1 MGGRSGGG
9 GVPAGGRRAWGVPS
23 PGEGGQGAGWG
34 VAGGES
40 PASGW
45 SPEWVVGGGKVAN
58 NGEDLGEKVYMR

>member
-1 MGGRSGGG
+1 MGGRLGGWG
-9 GVPAGGRRAWGVPS
+9 GVPAGVRRAWGVPG

-45 SPEWVVGGGKVAN
+45 SPEWVGGGGKVAGD
-58 NGEDLGEKVYMR
+58 GENLG